1 MGLDE
6 ELSSISVRRGA
17 SKTRVSTRHARVRT
31 PQGGSGAM
39 ITAMGI
45 LVALFL
51 VVGPRL
57 LMPEI
62 YENGRVIT
70 AMGEAPVLVKIAK

>member
-1 MGLDE
+1 
-6 ELSSISVRRGA
+6 
-17 SKTRVSTRHARVRT
+17 
-31 PQGGSGAM
+31 M